1 MLAEARGTRRRVRDL
16 GRGQSRGR
24 ASPEC
29 SRAGF
34 ESQGRICASEQ
45 PSSFQRPNKFI
56 PAMDLGI
63 LGRAFPEV
71 PAGDEPRS
79 SGDVAPQGWDVA
91 GSLSRGK
98 GQPALHPAGHVG
110 HLHTSTCIQDPSDPS
125 ITLRLLAPCSHHRPL
140 RPPWW
145 PRAGPP
151 GAGLAGWQRGG
162 EAVGVTSHK
171 SSSGAFL
178 FNTLFPFELSVKPL
192 IN

>member
-1 MLAEARGTRRRVRDL
+1 MLAEVRGTRRRVRDL
-16 GRGQSRGR
+16 GGGQSQGR

-34 ESQGRICASEQ
+34 VSQGRICASGQ
-45 PSSFQRPNKFI
+45 PSSPLRPNKLI
-56 PAMDLGI
+56 PAWTWVSWAGL
-63 LGRAFPEV
+63 FPRCLQV
-71 PAGDEPRS
+71 MS
-79 SGDVAPQGWDVA
+79 QVAVGMWHHGA
-91 GSLSRGK
+91 GSPSRGE
-98 GQPALHPAGHVG
+98 GQPVLHPAGFIR
-110 HLHTSTCIQDPSDPS
+110 HLHTFTCIQDPSDPS
-125 ITLRLLAPCSHHRPL
+125 TTRQLLAPRSHHRPPW
-140 RPPWW
+140 PPWW

>member
-1 MLAEARGTRRRVRDL
+1 MLAEVRGTRRRLRDL
-16 GRGQSRGR
+16 GRGQSRAEPAPNAAGQDLR
-24 ASPEC
+24 V
-29 SRAGF
+29 RAGF
-34 ESQGRICASEQ
+34 VYQDS
-45 PSSFQRPNKFI
+45 PSPFCRPNKLI
-56 PAMDLGI
+56 PATDLDI

-91 GSLSRGK
+91 RSLSRGK

-110 HLHTSTCIQDPSDPS
+110 YLHTFTCIQDPSDPS

-162 EAVGVTSHK
+162 KAVGVTSHK